1 MQVCL
6 FLEDVGDEPV
16 ACWLHGGLIRLTLNE
31 PGLWALSKL
40 IDAAAAHEAF
50 AADNACRDLA
60 SILPCSIAPTSLG
73 SLLKKFLKFEILT
86 TEVFFL
92 SSLLT

>member
-1 MQVCL
+1 MGPL
-6 FLEDVGDEPV
+6 KISE
-16 ACWLHGGLIRLTLNE
+16 
-31 PGLWALSKL
+31 
-40 IDAAAAHEAF
+40 AAAAHEAF

-86 TEVFFL
+86 TEAKFVL
-92 SSLLT
+92 AIVEAEKAGGRS